1 MVAGLTVASGGR
13 GAERIGD
20 LLALQGRCKRDPEG
34 YENELLLQLRHF
46 DACLSIFLLQ
56 PTTAGTNNSAASDP
70 GAAKEM
76 ADMAMFLAHMTPV
89 YPQHLGKFP
98 VQLLE
103 LLKSH
108 GATIQPFLR
117 RQLTQA
123 LVLLRN
129 RKVNLGLHVQ
139 LSCGCSL
146 FYNFIFFGREL
157 TAGFN
162 RLLADD

>member
-76 ADMAMFLAHMTPV
+76 ADMAMFLAHMTPL
-89 YPQHLGKFP
+89 YPKHLGKFP
-98 VQLLE
+98 MQLLQ

-108 GATIQPFLR
+108 GATIQTTLR

-129 RKVNLGLHVQ
+129 RKVGNCISYLNCLPA
-139 LSCGCSL
+139 CSGRRVWTEFDL
-146 FYNFIFFGREL
+146 IFYL
-157 TAGFN
+157 
-162 RLLADD
+162 LLADD